1 MLKLIKLEFKKNKFN
16 GSWLSLLI
24 VNVAILGMMLLLYFD
39 IESLEGELMFANY
52 QELFSIIDTF
62 VRAAFI
68 IYASALIAKFVI
80 EEYRNKT
87 MSLMFTYPINRKK
100 LIAAKLV
107 IVFIW
112 TFLAIILSNFVITTI
127 LVLIN
132 NYFGYINDILTT
144 DILINNVSQ
153 ILLNAIAAAGLSLI
167 PLFFG
172 MWKKSIVGTIVS
184 SVLIVSI
191 INSSNGGF
199 SLYSIIAIPLGLAVI
214 GILIAY
220 ISISKIDKI
229 DLI

>member
-1 MLKLIKLEFKKNKFN
+1 MLKLIKLELKKNKFN
-16 GSWLSLLI
+16 GSWLGILI
-24 VNVAILGMMLLLYFD
+24 ANVAIMAMILLLYFD
-39 IESLEGELMFANY
+39 EHDISFPNYLEAFN
-52 QELFSIIDTF
+52 IIDTF
-62 VRAAFI
+62 VRATFI
-68 IYASALIAKFVI
+68 IYASTLIAKFVI

-132 NYFGYINDILTT
+132 NYFGYINDTLNT
-144 DILINNVSQ
+144 DLLFNNVLQ
-153 ILLNAIAAAGLSLI
+153 ILLNALAAAGLSLI

-172 MWKKSIVGTIVS
+172 MWKKSVVGTIVS

-191 INSSNGGF
+191 IGSSNGGF

-214 GILIAY
+214 GIIIAY
-220 ISISKIDKI
+220 ISINNIDKV